1 MADSGR
7 VFYDGVKKSC
17 YFISMIQLN
26 SYSDSRF
33 DGFCIYCGGPPETVD
48 HIPSKVLMDKPY
60 PTNLMAVDCCLPC
73 NNEFSA
79 DEEYFACL
87 IECVLAGTTEVE
99 KLKREN
105 IRRALTRNQKLRK
118 RLESARSEINGQ
130 VYFQPEEIPVKRALM
145 KLACAHA
152 KYEHSEPKVEEPV
165 YFSVSTLHVMTEDQ
179 KNAFFSSRS
188 ESPFSGWP
196 EVGSRGMQRM
206 AFTFGS
212 YATGYPW
219 VTVQDGNYEFAVA
232 EDVWNPRV
240 RILIRNYLAVEVGW
254 E

>member
-1 MADSGR
+1 
-7 VFYDGVKKSC
+7 
-17 YFISMIQLN
+17 MIKLD

-48 HIPSKVLMDKPY
+48 HVPSKVLLDKPF
-60 PTNLMAVDCCLPC
+60 PAELMVVDCCERC
-73 NNEFSA
+73 NNELSV

-87 IECVLAGTTEVE
+87 IECTLAGTTEIE

-105 IRRALTRNQKLRK
+105 IQKALTRNKKLHA
-118 RLESARSEINGQ
+118 RLESARSEIYGQ
-130 VYFQPEEIPVKRALM
+130 IYFQPEEIPSKRVLM
-145 KLACAHA
+145 KLVRAHA
-152 KYEHSEPKVEEPV
+152 KYEHGQPKDDEPA
-165 YFSVSTLHVMTEDQ
+165 YFSVRPLTTMTDDE
-179 KNAFFSSRS
+179 KNTFFSYRS
-188 ESPFSGWP
+188 DSPFSGWP

-212 YATGYPW
+212 DATGYPW
-219 VTVQDGNYEFAVA
+219 ITVQEGIYEYAVV